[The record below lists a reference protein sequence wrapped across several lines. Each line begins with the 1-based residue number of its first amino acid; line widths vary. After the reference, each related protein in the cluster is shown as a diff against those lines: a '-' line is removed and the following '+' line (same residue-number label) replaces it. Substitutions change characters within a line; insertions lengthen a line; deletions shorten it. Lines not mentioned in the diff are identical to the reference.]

1 MSVVLWKWFF
11 ISRLSRDENVAEMTD
26 VKRLKMENQN
36 LLETKNALN
45 IVKDDLLQELDQIA
59 NKYAKVKIE
68 LENAKKEKGKHQSIT
83 KMPFFLSVQS
93 DLLLD
98 TWSDL
103 DESWRV
109 YRVHPALLH
118 GAIFDFRFWPWTGSG
133 AFPYHV
139 IYVLWEKYL
148 GRGERSKVGTYLLR
162 TRIVNCTHPQNFIRI
177 GSCVQEIVRHKS
189 SHRTLKKNGILVSK
203 FRWPTK
209 TYGFVTF
216 WREGSTLIKPR
227 L

>member
-1 MSVVLWKWFF
+1 
-11 ISRLSRDENVAEMTD
+11 
-26 VKRLKMENQN
+26 
-36 LLETKNALN
+36 
-45 IVKDDLLQELDQIA
+45 
-59 NKYAKVKIE
+59 
-68 LENAKKEKGKHQSIT
+68 
-83 KMPFFLSVQS
+83 MPFFLSVQS

-189 SHRTLKKNGILVSK
+189 SQRTLKKTGSKLTFSRRAVIKSAFWSNNLTILRII
-203 FRWPTK
+203 FPCAIF
-209 TYGFVTF
+209 FVF
-216 WREGSTLIKPR
+216 FENSFIFFLAIK
-227 L
+227 LTSG

>member
-1 MSVVLWKWFF
+1 
-11 ISRLSRDENVAEMTD
+11 
-26 VKRLKMENQN
+26 
-36 LLETKNALN
+36 
-45 IVKDDLLQELDQIA
+45 
-59 NKYAKVKIE
+59 
-68 LENAKKEKGKHQSIT
+68 
-83 KMPFFLSVQS
+83 MPFFLSVQS

-189 SHRTLKKNGILVSK
+189 SQRTLKKTGSYFSNWKIHATLNDTLKILATSPNARTIIIY
-203 FRWPTK
+203 FRPILNSTMMMIWPM
-209 TYGFVTF
+209 TF
-216 WREGSTLIKPR
+216 SIWKLKCQNLKQKLKLMVRQMMIFW
-227 L
+227 